1 MTRINFGIEPRELCD
16 QHLIA
21 EYKELPR
28 AFAYVGR
35 TLPGPFRLGTGHV
48 IWCAQYPG
56 THADRYRGLV
66 SEMQH
71 RGFRVRYP
79 EPRGDGARAS
89 TAQLAVARPIV
100 RERIV
105 LRLSTMQAAPRWAKR
120 EPPGWALSG
129 RVAKAI

>member
-28 AFAYVGR
+28 AFAYAGR

-48 IWCAQYPG
+48 LWCAQYPG
-56 THADRYRGLV
+56 TLADRYLALM

-71 RGFRVRYP
+71 RGSNVNYP
-79 EPRGDGARAS
+79 TPRGDGARA
-89 TAQLAVARPIV
+89 TLDQLAVARKIV

-105 LRLSTMQAAPRWAKR
+105 LRLDTMRGAPRWTRRA
-120 EPPGWALSG
+120 PPDWT
-129 RVAKAI
+129 KI